1 MKKITTI
8 VVILLFSLTIN
19 AQTTLATDSILQ
31 LSTCAGDDIMV
42 PFKTTGTYAFS
53 NKFIAQI
60 SNAFGQFN
68 NPVDIGNTRFALFG
82 QGIILAQLPP
92 TFSLGIFY
100 KIRVISTNPADTSVS
115 PSNIIITS
123 PPQQLNQIL
132 RICQGDS
139 TLLTSTIL
147 GASSYSWST
156 GDSTQSIIA
165 RDTGAYSVTTTDAL
179 GCTST
184 VYDTLVGTVICTGI
198 DEESMSNLFDIY
210 PNPSS
215 GTCNLAIT
223 NSTSNNLFISIADIL
238 GREVLSLSDK
248 NTATEYKKEI
258 DLGDLAP
265 GIYSVQLSIG
275 DDLKTR
281 KLIIQ

>member
-1 MKKITTI
+1 MKKIITI
-8 VVILLFSLTIN
+8 FLLLLFSLKLS
-19 AQTTLATDSILQ
+19 AQTTLVTDSIVQ
-31 LSTCAGDDIMV
+31 LSTCAGDDIIV
-42 PFKTTGTYAFS
+42 TFKTTGTYSFS

-60 SNAFGQFN
+60 SNGFGQFN

-92 TFSLGIFY
+92 TFTFGFLY

-123 PPQQLNQIL
+123 PPQVLNQIL

-139 TLLTSTIL
+139 TQLTSTII

-184 VYDTLVGTVICTGI
+184 VRDTLVGTVICTGI
-198 DEESMSNLFDIY
+198 DEESMNNLFDIY
-210 PNPSS
+210 PNPNS
-215 GTCNLAIT
+215 GNCNITIT
-223 NSTSNNLFISIADIL
+223 NLTSSNLFISIADIL
-238 GREVLSLSDK
+238 GKEVLSLSDK
-248 NTATEYKKEI
+248 NTTTEYKKEI

-265 GIYSVQLSIG
+265 GIYSVRLSIG
-275 DDLKTR
+275 SDLKTQ

>member
-1 MKKITTI
+1 MKKITTLFSA
-8 VVILLFSLTIN
+8 VLFSLTIA
-19 AQTTLATDSILQ
+19 AQTTLVTDSILQ
-31 LSTCAGDDIMV
+31 LSTCAGDDILV
-42 PFKTTGTYAFS
+42 TFKTTGSYSLS
-53 NKFIAQI
+53 NKFTAQI
-60 SNAFGQFN
+60 SNSFGQFN

-82 QGIILAQLPP
+82 QGIILAKLPP
-92 TFSLGIFY
+92 SFTFGFLY

-123 PPQQLNQIL
+123 PPQVLNQIL

-139 TLLTSTIL
+139 TQLTSTIL

-184 VYDTLVGTVICTGI
+184 VHDTLVGTVICTGI
-198 DEESMSNLFDIY
+198 DEESMNNLFDIY
-210 PNPSS
+210 PNPSN
-215 GTCNLAIT
+215 GTCNLTVT
-223 NSTSNNLFISIADIL
+223 NSTSNNLFISIADML
-238 GREVLSLSDK
+238 GKEVLRLSDK
-248 NTATEYKKEI
+248 NTATAYKKEI
-258 DLGDLAP
+258 DLGDIAP

-275 DDLKTR
+275 NDLKTR
-281 KLIIQ
+281 KLIIH

>member
-8 VVILLFSLTIN
+8 TLLLLFSFKIN
-19 AQTTLATDSILQ
+19 AQTTLSADSILQ
-31 LSTCAGDDIMV
+31 LSTCAGDDILV
-42 PFKTTGTYAFS
+42 GFKTTGTYPFS
-53 NKFIAQI
+53 NRFIAQI
-60 SNAFGQFN
+60 SNGFGQFT
-68 NPVDIGNTRFALFG
+68 NPVEIGNTRFALFG
-82 QGIILAQLPP
+82 QGIILAKLPP
-92 TFSLGIFY
+92 TFTFGFFY
-100 KIRVISTNPADTSVS
+100 RIRVISTNPADTSVS

-123 PPQQLNQIL
+123 PPQVLNQIL

-184 VYDTLVGTVICTGI
+184 VYDTLVGSVICTGI
-198 DEESMSNLFDIY
+198 EEESMNNLFDIY
-210 PNPSS
+210 PNPSN
-215 GTCNLAIT
+215 GTCILTIT
-223 NSTSNNLFISIADIL
+223 NSNSKDLVISIIDIL
-238 GREVLSLSDK
+238 GKEVFRLSDK
-248 NTATEYKKEI
+248 HNSTEYKKQI

-265 GIYSVQLSIG
+265 GIYNVKLTTGNNFQ
-275 DDLKTR
+275 TR